1 MSVLADA
8 DLRGLSVNGWF
19 LVERRV
25 LAEGRRAL
33 LGRERLARTLARTLA
48 LEGQEEP
55 RRLGRLLDHR
65 RVARAGD
72 EPDG

>member
-33 LGRERLARTLARTLA
+33 LGRERLARTLA

>member
-1 MSVLADA
+1 VPGHAARSSSTETLVFASGALYRPLHVLIANRA
-8 DLRGLSVNGWF
+8 F
-19 LVERRV
+19 LV
-25 LAEGRRAL
+25 
-33 LGRERLARTLARTLA
+33 RERLARTLA

-72 EPDG
+72 EPDR